1 MLRIGIT
8 GGIASGKSTVVSYLQ
23 GKGIPVVDAD
33 IISREVLLIYPRI
46 LDYIKE
52 RYGDSVF
59 RDGEL
64 DRKALGA
71 IIFSGEKDRME
82 YKEVIMPYIRLEI
95 GKRLDRLESE
105 GHQSAILDAP
115 LLFEEGFEKDMDC
128 SILIYAEASVQLQ
141 RLMKRNDITEEEARR
156 MINSQMPVKRK
167 LEIADYVVDN
177 SGDLERTKEEIDMV
191 FMKMGIE
198 CEEEKTKE

>member
-8 GGIASGKSTVVSYLQ
+8 GGIASGKTTVVKHIS

-33 IISREVLLIYPRI
+33 IVAREVLSLYPKI
-46 LDYIKE
+46 LDYLKG
-52 RYGDSVF
+52 RYCEKVF

-64 DRKALGA
+64 DRKELGR
-71 IIFSGEKDRME
+71 IIFSSDSDRQE
-82 YKEVIMPYIRLEI
+82 YTGVIMPFIRIEI
-95 GKRLDRLESE
+95 EKRLDRLESE
-105 GHQSAILDAP
+105 GFAAAILDAP

-128 SILIYAEASVQLQ
+128 TILVYAEAQVQLQ
-141 RLMKRNDITEEEARR
+141 RLMKRNEVTEAEARR
-156 MINSQMPVKRK
+156 MIKSQMPVKEK
-167 LEIADYVVDN
+167 LELADFVVDN

-198 CEEEKTKE
+198 CEETKEK

>member
-8 GGIASGKSTVVSYLQ
+8 GGIASGKTTVVKHIS

-33 IISREVLLIYPRI
+33 IVAREVLSLYPKI
-46 LDYIKE
+46 LDYLKD
-52 RYGDSVF
+52 RYGEKVF

-64 DRKALGA
+64 DRKELGR
-71 IIFSGEKDRME
+71 IIFSSDIDRQE
-82 YKEVIMPYIRLEI
+82 YTGVIMPFIRIEI
-95 GKRLDRLESE
+95 EKRLDRMESE
-105 GHQSAILDAP
+105 GFAAAILDAP

-128 SILIYAEASVQLQ
+128 TILVYAEAQVQLQ
-141 RLMKRNDITEEEARR
+141 RLMKRNEVTEAEARR
-156 MINSQMPVKRK
+156 MIKSQMPVKEK
-167 LEIADYVVDN
+167 LELADFVVDN

-198 CEEEKTKE
+198 CEETKEK